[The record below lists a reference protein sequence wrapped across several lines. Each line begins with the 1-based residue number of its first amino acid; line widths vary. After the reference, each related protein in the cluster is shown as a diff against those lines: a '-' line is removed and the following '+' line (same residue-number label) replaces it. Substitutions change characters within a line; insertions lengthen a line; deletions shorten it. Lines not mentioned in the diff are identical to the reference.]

1 MDPVA
6 VSELL
11 LNNVR
16 TSGLNFQIQESPFS
30 MKISLRKTFIKDRQ
44 GGHIKPGSDVFSIFH
59 KISRKQLDKT
69 NIKEEEEESELQKVI
84 DELSDKLEKSKV
96 EISDL
101 CRGGKHHCKC

>member
-1 MDPVA
+1 M
-6 VSELL
+6 
-11 LNNVR
+11 N
-16 TSGLNFQIQESPFS
+16 
-30 MKISLRKTFIKDRQ
+30 ISLRKTFNKDRQ
-44 GGHIKPGSDVFSIFH
+44 GGHIKPGRDVFSIFH

-84 DELSDKLEKSKV
+84 YELSDKLEKSKV